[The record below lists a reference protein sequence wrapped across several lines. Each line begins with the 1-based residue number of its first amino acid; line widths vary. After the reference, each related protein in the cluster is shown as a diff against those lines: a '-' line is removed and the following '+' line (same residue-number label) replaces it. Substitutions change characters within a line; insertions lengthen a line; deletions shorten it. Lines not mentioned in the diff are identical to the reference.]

1 MRKETQTEICDGGSK
16 TPMSAAGV
24 LFFFFSLS
32 FLEENKKFLERF
44 CEMGF
49 LIKLTKQIRQ
59 RCVTDLNV
67 LIINYSHGRHDLKEN
82 ERKMKWP
89 YNI

>member
-1 MRKETQTEICDGGSK
+1 MGARKRPCL
-16 TPMSAAGV
+16 PLV
-24 LFFFFSLS
+24 FFFFFFALS
-32 FLEENKKFLERF
+32 FLEENEKFLERF

-67 LIINYSHGRHDLKEN
+67 LIINYSHGAS
-82 ERKMKWP
+82 
-89 YNI
+89 

>member
-1 MRKETQTEICDGGSK
+1 
-16 TPMSAAGV
+16 
-24 LFFFFSLS
+24 
-32 FLEENKKFLERF
+32 
-44 CEMGF
+44 MGF

>member
-24 LFFFFSLS
+24 LFF
-32 FLEENKKFLERF
+32 LEENEKFLERF

-89 YNI
+89 

>member
-1 MRKETQTEICDGGSK
+1 MRKETQKEICDGGSK

-24 LFFFFSLS
+24 LFFFPLS

-67 LIINYSHGRHDLKEN
+67 LIINYSHGAS
-82 ERKMKWP
+82 
-89 YNI
+89 